1 MWSGV
6 RMEPHHHM
14 AEFFSGKA
22 EVSAA
27 FRELG
32 KSCVSYDIEYCGKA
46 MDYLEPG
53 GYAVTCHTLNFVD
66 MVPGSVDS
74 AL

>member
-1 MWSGV
+1 MYMEYPSTEVLLLMWSGV

-53 GYAVTCHTLNFVD
+53 GYALL
-66 MVPGSVDS
+66 
-74 AL
+74 AIL

>member
-1 MWSGV
+1 
-6 RMEPHHHM
+6 MEPHHHM
-14 AEFFSGKA
+14 AEVFSGKA

-53 GYAVTCHTLNFVD
+53 GYALL
-66 MVPGSVDS
+66 
-74 AL
+74 AIL